1 MHTLHESRVLGGAR
15 QLITTSGTE
24 FAARIAEIDA
34 MQLRFELL
42 TNRRPAPLRGTLQL
56 CRRVGA
62 WSVAAS
68 TFLDVHELAR
78 QHGDDA
84 RELEAEIRR
93 VALEHANRAAAP
105 SKAVVW

>member
-1 MHTLHESRVLGGAR
+1 MHTLHESRAQRGAR
-15 QLITTSGTE
+15 ELITTSGTT

-56 CRRVGA
+56 GRRNGSWLMLA
-62 WSVAAS
+62 G
-68 TFLDVHELAR
+68 TLLDVHELAR
-78 QHGDDA
+78 QHGDDP

-93 VALEHANRAAAP
+93 VALEHANRVSAP